1 MNIIEIF
8 EEIRRKFPAGE
19 PGANVKR
26 GKAFEKAIKTFLQE
40 DPRYKSMLAD
50 VWLWNEW
57 PGRQEGDTGI
67 DLVAREQSGAL
78 WAIQCKFYDAAHP
91 LPKSGI
97 DAFLATSGRY
107 NFSRRFIFSTT
118 DKWSTNAEKSLQG
131 QSIPCHRVGL
141 AQIADSA
148 VEFRD
153 VYGSGKARAKKKKL
167 SLHQKRAFKDV
178 VNGFKTAAR
187 GKLIMAC
194 GTGKTF
200 TSLRIAEAVVS
211 EPGSS
216 GNILVLVPSISLLSQ
231 SLREWATEAE
241 LSQRNFA
248 VCSDSK
254 VGNDEEGMRA
264 YELAFPTTT
273 DRDLLAKKLT
283 EPRQTGRTNIVF
295 STYHSID
302 VVAEAQR
309 RGAPEFDLIICDE
322 AHRTTGVEHPNKEI
336 SYFVKVHDN
345 DYIKSKRR
353 LYMTATP
360 RIYSDSAK
368 TKAAEHDI
376 DYYSMDDPTVY
387 GEEFHRLDFSDA
399 VAKNLLADYRVLVLA
414 VNEDSVSRAMQEQF
428 AKSKELKL
436 ADAVKIIGCWNGL
449 SKRISNRDEVNDVD
463 SDPMRRAVAFSTTIK
478 YSEHVTDMFS
488 QIVDAYQPSNRNYD
502 DTYLKCEFRHV
513 DGKQN
518 SLERDTKLNWL
529 REDPPEDEGD
539 VCRVLSNA
547 RCLSEGVDVPALDA
561 VMFLNPRKSVVD
573 VVQSVGRVMRKAEGK
588 QYGYIILPV
597 GVPAGVP
604 AHEALKDNKKYE
616 VVWEVLQALRA
627 HDNRFNALINK
638 LELNE
643 NRPPQI
649 EVIGVGG
656 EGDGEGDND
665 SDSENDDS
673 DLQADESQL
682 DIPFNIEEWRNA
694 IYAKIVVKC
703 GDRKY
708 WETWAKDIA
717 AIAEANTTRIKGLL
731 AGARGKH
738 KKGFQDFHKGLKAS
752 INPFISEDEAVEMLS
767 QHLITKPVF
776 NALFEN
782 YDFAAQNPVSQTMQR
797 MVDLLEKHNLDSET
811 ATLGRFYDSVR
822 ERAEGIDNA
831 EGKQRII
838 IELYDK
844 FFKTAFPKMAERL
857 GIVYTP
863 VEIID
868 FILQSV
874 QDTMKREFGKGLTD
888 EGVDILDP
896 FTGTGSFIVRMLQ
909 GDYINARDLQRKY
922 RGEIHA
928 NEIVLLAYYIA
939 AINIEEAYHAR
950 SAGDYE
956 PFPGIL
962 LADTFQLGERKGETE
977 DAFIDNFERA
987 DKQNKRSI
995 RVIVGNPPYSAGQRS
1010 ENDANKNL
1018 NYPKLDAKVK
1028 DTYAKHST
1036 ATLKNSLYDSYIR
1049 SIRWASDRIGDEGIV
1064 AFVSNGSYIDGRA
1077 TDGMRK
1083 CVADEFT
1090 SVYYFNL
1097 RGNQRTSG
1105 EISKKEGGKIFG
1117 SGSRAQIAITL
1128 FVKNP
1133 GKENDKCEIYYH
1145 DIGDYLTQQQKLE
1158 KIKDFSSVT
1167 KLVWQNIEPNEQYD
1181 WINQRHPEFEKWF
1194 PVGDKE
1200 NKRKKGRE
1208 YSVPSVFS
1216 LYSLGVITARDAW
1229 AYNFSKAKLEDNMK
1243 SMIEFYNSELNR
1255 YRGHRSISD
1264 SELEQFLDTD
1274 PKKISWDG
1282 TLKGDLGKL
1291 KPGTYS
1297 GSKIRLVSY
1306 RPFQKQW
1313 LYLDRQ
1319 FNNSVYRMLDCFP
1332 ESDSEN
1338 LAICVPGLGVSR
1350 EFSVLMTNICP
1361 DLGFAS
1367 TRNQCFP
1374 LYCYQEPSEDALFEG
1389 AENSPAKIE
1398 NIPDDTLEMFQ
1409 NHYGDKNISKIDIF
1423 YYVYGILHSPR
1434 YKTKYAADLRKMLP
1448 RIPLH
1453 KKFYAFSR
1461 AGKALGDLHVNYE
1474 SVAEYPVK
1482 EMSLNLLADAE
1493 RRVVKM
1499 KFAKQGKAVD
1509 KTSIVYNKNLI
1520 LHDIPLQAYQY
1531 VVNGKS
1537 AIEWMMERY
1546 QVKTDKDSGIKND
1559 PNEWSDDPNYIVKLL
1574 KKVVYVSVE
1583 SVKIIDSLPEFES

>member
-8 EEIRRKFPAGE
+8 EEIRRKFPADE

-118 DKWSTNAEKSLQG
+118 DKWSPNAENSLKG
-131 QSIPCHRVGL
+131 QAIPCHRVGL

-153 VYGSGKARAKKKKL
+153 IYGSGKARAKKKKL
-167 SLHQKRAFKDV
+167 RPHQKRALEDV

-200 TSLRIAEAVVS
+200 TSLRIAESVVS
-211 EPGSS
+211 EQGSS

-254 VGNDEEGMRA
+254 VGKDEEGMRA

-273 DRDLLAKKLT
+273 NRDLLAKKLT
-283 EPRQTGRTNIVF
+283 EKRQTGRINIVF

-322 AHRTTGVEHPNKEI
+322 AHRTTGVEHPDPKKET

-368 TKAAEHDI
+368 AKAAEHDI
-376 DYYSMDDPTVY
+376 DYYSMDDPAVY

-414 VNEDSVSRAMQEQF
+414 VNEDSVSRAMQNQF
-428 AKSKELKL
+428 AESGELKL
-436 ADAVKIIGCWNGL
+436 DDAVKIIGCWNGL
-449 SKRISNRDEVNDVD
+449 SKRITNRDEVKDVD

-478 YSEHVTDMFS
+478 YSEHVTEKFS
-488 QIVDAYQPSNRNYD
+488 QIVDAYQPSNRNFD
-502 DTYLKCEFRHV
+502 DTFLKCEFQHV

-529 REDPPEDEGD
+529 REDPPDDEGD

-588 QYGYIILPV
+588 QYGYIILPI
-597 GVPAGVP
+597 GVPSEKP

-638 LELNE
+638 LELND

-656 EGDGEGDND
+656 KGDGDGD
-665 SDSENDDS
+665 SDGGDPEVV
-673 DLQADESQL
+673 DLQPS
-682 DIPFNIEEWRNA
+682 IPFDIEEWRNA

-731 AGARGKH
+731 AGAHGKH
-738 KKGFQDFHKGLKAS
+738 KKRFQDFHKGLKAN

-797 MVDLLEKHNLDSET
+797 MVDLLEEHNLDSET

-874 QDTMKREFGKGLTD
+874 QDTMKQEFGKGLTD

-896 FTGTGSFIVRMLQ
+896 FTGTGSFVVRMLQ
-909 GDYINARDLQRKY
+909 GDYIKARDLQRKY

-950 SAGDYE
+950 IDGNYE

-1018 NYPKLDAKVK
+1018 AYPKLDAKIK

-1083 CVADEFT
+1083 CIADEFA
-1090 SVYYFNL
+1090 SVYCFNL

-1105 EISKKEGGKIFG
+1105 EVSKKEGGKIFG
-1117 SGSRAQIAITL
+1117 SGSRAQIAVTL

-1133 GKENDKCEIYYH
+1133 DKKNGKCEIRYH

-1158 KIKDFSSVT
+1158 KIKTSSSVT
-1167 KLVWQNIEPNEQYD
+1167 ELDWQNIEPNEQHD
-1181 WINQRHPEFEKWF
+1181 WVNQRHPEFEKWF
-1194 PVGDKE
+1194 PIGDKG
-1200 NKRKKGRE
+1200 NKGWGNPA
-1208 YSVPSVFS
+1208 PSVFS

-1229 AYNFSKAKLEDNMK
+1229 AYNCAKAKLGGNMK
-1243 SMIEFYNSELNR
+1243 SMIEFYNSELDR
-1255 YRGHRSISD
+1255 YREQQGVAAPN
-1264 SELEQFLDTD
+1264 LEQFLNTD
-1274 PKKISWDG
+1274 PKMISWDG
-1282 TLKGDLGKL
+1282 TLKGDLKKL
-1291 KPGTYS
+1291 KVGEYS
-1297 GSKIRLVSY
+1297 EGKIRLVSY

-1319 FNNSVYRMLDCFP
+1319 FNNSVYRMFDCFP
-1332 ESDSEN
+1332 EANSEN
-1338 LAICVPGLGVSR
+1338 LVICVPGLGVSR
-1350 EFSVLMTNICP
+1350 EFSVLMTNTCP

-1374 LYCYQEPSEDALFEG
+1374 LYCYREPSEDGLLRG
-1389 AENSPAKIE
+1389 ANSPARTE
-1398 NIPDDTLEMFQ
+1398 NIPDDTLERFRK
-1409 NHYGDKNISKIDIF
+1409 HYADQSISKPDIF
-1423 YYVYGILHSPR
+1423 YYVYGILHSPH

-1448 RIPLH
+1448 RIPFH
-1453 KKFYAFSR
+1453 KEFHSFSR

-1474 SVAEYPVK
+1474 SAEEYPVK
-1482 EMSLNLLADAE
+1482 EMSFDLLADSE
-1493 RRVVKM
+1493 RRVEKM
-1499 KFAKQGKAVD
+1499 KFAKQGKVVD
-1509 KTSIVYNKNLI
+1509 KTSIVYNKHLS
-1520 LHDIPLQAYQY
+1520 LQEIPLQAYQY
-1531 VVNGKS
+1531 VVNGKP
-1537 AIEWMMERY
+1537 AIEWVMERY
-1546 QVKTDKDSGIKND
+1546 QVKTDKDSGIEND

-1574 KKVVYVSVE
+1574 KKVVYVSLE

>member
-1 MNIIEIF
+1 MNIVEIF

-19 PGANVKR
+19 PGANAKR
-26 GKAFEKAIKTFLQE
+26 GNAFEKAIKTFLQE
-40 DPRYKSMLAD
+40 DPRYKSMLSD

-57 PGRQEGDTGI
+57 PGRREGDTGI

-78 WAIQCKFYDAAHP
+78 WAIQCKFYDADHP

-97 DAFLATSGRY
+97 DSFLATSGRY

-118 DKWSTNAEKSLQG
+118 DKWSSNAEKSLQG
-131 QSIPCHRVGL
+131 QAIPCHRVGL

-167 SLHQKRAFKDV
+167 RPHQKRALENV
-178 VNGFKTAAR
+178 VNGFQTAAR

-200 TSLRIAEAVVS
+200 TSLRIAESIVS
-211 EPGSS
+211 EQGNA
-216 GNILVLVPSISLLSQ
+216 GNILMLVPSISLLSQ

-241 LSQRNFA
+241 LPQRNFA

-254 VGNDEEGMRA
+254 VGEDKEGMRA

-273 DRDLLAKKLT
+273 DRKALANKLT
-283 EPRQTGRTNIVF
+283 EPRTSGRINIVF

-322 AHRTTGVEHPNKEI
+322 AHRTTGIEHPGKET

-345 DYIKSKRR
+345 NYIKAKRR

-368 TKAAEHDI
+368 AKAAKHDI
-376 DYYSMDDPTVY
+376 DYFSMDDPAVY

-399 VAKNLLADYRVLVLA
+399 VGQGLLSDYRVLVLA
-414 VNEDSVSRAMQEQF
+414 VDEGSVSRAMQEQF
-428 AKSKELKL
+428 AESSELKL

-449 SKRISNRDEVNDVD
+449 SKRITNRDEVRDVD
-463 SDPMRRAVAFSTTIK
+463 NSPMRRAVAFSTTIK
-478 YSEHVTDMFS
+478 YSQQVTETFS
-488 QIVDAYQPSNRNYD
+488 QIVAAYRPSNRNYD
-502 DTYLKCEFRHV
+502 DTFLKCEFKHV

-529 REDPPEDEGD
+529 REQPPDDEGD

-588 QYGYIILPV
+588 QYGYIILPI
-597 GVPAGVP
+597 GVPAGMP

-649 EVIGVGG
+649 DVIGVGG
-656 EGDGEGDND
+656 DGEDDGDGGRDGEDPQAAD
-665 SDSENDDS
+665 S
-673 DLQADESQL
+673 QRP
-682 DIPFNIEEWRNA
+682 IPFNIEEWRNA
-694 IYAKIVVKC
+694 IYAKIVIKC
-703 GDRKY
+703 GDRRY

-717 AIAEANTTRIKGLL
+717 AIAEANITRIKGLL
-731 AGARGKH
+731 GGAHGKH
-738 KKGFQDFHKGLKAS
+738 QKGFRDFHKGLKAN

-797 MVDLLEKHNLDSET
+797 MVDLLEENNLDSET

-874 QDTMKREFGKGLTD
+874 QDTMKQEFGKGLSD

-909 GDYINARDLQRKY
+909 GGYIEDRDLQRKY

-939 AINIEEAYHAR
+939 AINIEEAYHFR
-950 SAGDYE
+950 GSGDYE

-962 LADTFQLGERKGETE
+962 LADTFQLGERKGESE

-987 DKQNKRSI
+987 DKQNQRNI

-1018 NYPKLDAKVK
+1018 DYPKLDEKIK
-1028 DTYAKHST
+1028 GTYAKHST

-1077 TDGMRK
+1077 TDGLRK
-1083 CVADEFT
+1083 CIADEFT
-1090 SVYYFNL
+1090 SIYCFNL

-1117 SGSRAQIAITL
+1117 SGSRAQIAVTL

-1133 GKENDKCEIYYH
+1133 DKEKGKCEIRYH

-1158 KIKDFSSVT
+1158 KIKTLSSVT
-1167 KLVWQNIEPNEQYD
+1167 ELDWQNIEPNKQHD
-1181 WINQRHPEFEKWF
+1181 WVNQRHPEFEKWF
-1194 PVGDKE
+1194 PVGDKV
-1200 NKRKKGRE
+1200 NWKKDGA
-1208 YSVPSVFS
+1208 VPSVFS
-1216 LYSLGVITARDAW
+1216 SFGGGATTGRDFW
-1229 AYNFSKAKLEDNMK
+1229 VFNFSKTQVQSNMK
-1243 SMIEFYNSELNR
+1243 SMIRFYNGELAR
-1255 YRGHRSISD
+1255 YQEVSANASV
-1264 SELEQFLDTD
+1264 ELDEFIDND
-1274 PKKISWDG
+1274 PTKISWDS
-1282 TLKGDLGKL
+1282 TLKGNLGRARVGEYAEARIRPAVYSPFHKQNL
-1291 KPGTYS
+1291 YFDRLFNSRPGKMFAFFPKAD
-1297 GSKIRLVSY
+1297 SKNLV
-1306 RPFQKQW
+1306 
-1313 LYLDRQ
+1313 
-1319 FNNSVYRMLDCFP
+1319 
-1332 ESDSEN
+1332 
-1338 LAICVPGLGVSR
+1338 ICVSGIGANQDFSALMVDTLPGSAVVSP
-1350 EFSVLMTNICP
+1350 S
-1361 DLGFAS
+1361 
-1367 TRNQCFP
+1367 QCFP
-1374 LYCYQEPSEDALFEG
+1374 LYHYREPSEDGLLRGGGG
-1389 AENSPAKIE
+1389 ADSPTKSD
-1398 NIPDDTLEMFQ
+1398 NLPDATLEKFRK
-1409 NHYGDKNISKIDIF
+1409 HYADESISKPDIF
-1423 YYVYGILHSPR
+1423 YYVYGLFHSPH
-1434 YKTKYAADLRKMLP
+1434 YKTKYAADLKKMLP
-1448 RIPLH
+1448 RIPMH
-1453 KKFYAFSR
+1453 AEFHAFSR

-1474 SVAEYPVK
+1474 QAEEYPLK
-1482 EMSLNLLADAE
+1482 EMWLNLLADTQ
-1493 RRVVKM
+1493 RKVVKM
-1499 KFAKQGKAVD
+1499 KFVKSGKTVD
-1509 KTSIVYNKNLI
+1509 KTAIAYNEHLY
-1520 LHDIPLQAYQY
+1520 LQDIPLQAYSY

-1537 AIEWMMERY
+1537 AIEWVMERY
-1546 QVKTDKDSGIKND
+1546 QVKTDKDSGILND
-1559 PNEWSDDPNYIVKLL
+1559 PNEWSDDPNYIIKLL
-1574 KKVVYVSVE
+1574 KKVVYVSLE
-1583 SVKIIDSLPEFES
+1583 SVKIVDSLPELES